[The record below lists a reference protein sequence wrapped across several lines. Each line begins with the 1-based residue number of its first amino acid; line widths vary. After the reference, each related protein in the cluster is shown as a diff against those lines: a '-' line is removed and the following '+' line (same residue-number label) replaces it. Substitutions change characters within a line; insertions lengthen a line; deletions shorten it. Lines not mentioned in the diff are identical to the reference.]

1 MSLSTRKLDD
11 LILYLGSSPHVEN
24 LGITKLW
31 KLIYFIDVAFLRE
44 TGKSLTDSEYIKYDH
59 GPVPSRGD
67 KRLKH
72 LGKEG
77 RVRVKAEDYGSYR
90 QNHVLTV
97 DDLGNGICAAVR
109 ESKAI
114 AKRLIGHLTPQHPLK
129 CAMLVACPDSLRA
142 IHFLE
147 TWWPIQNNGRSL
159 ESDLKVRR
167 GKLMDFSRLH
177 DPINSAALLLTNAE
191 SPHEVCHAFVT

>member
-97 DDLGNGICAAVR
+97 DEGSPAFSTEELPLIDAVCLR
-109 ESKAI
+109 YGRKTASYLSELSHDEPAWIHAETLQK
-114 AKRLIGHLTPQHPLK
+114 LSP
-129 CAMLVACPDSLRA
+129 SLMCYGSEEDEEG
-142 IHFLE
+142 L
-147 TWWPIQNNGRSL
+147 
-159 ESDLKVRR
+159 
-167 GKLMDFSRLH
+167 
-177 DPINSAALLLTNAE
+177 
-191 SPHEVCHAFVT
+191 

>member
-1 MSLSTRKLDD
+1 MPINAHKLDD

-44 TGKSLTDSEYIKYDH
+44 TGASLTGSEYIKYDH

-72 LGKEG
+72 LDKEG

-90 QNHVLTV
+90 QNHVFTV
-97 DDLGNGICAAVR
+97 D
-109 ESKAI
+109 E
-114 AKRLIGHLTPQHPLK
+114 
-129 CAMLVACPDSLRA
+129 
-142 IHFLE
+142 
-147 TWWPIQNNGRSL
+147 
-159 ESDLKVRR
+159 
-167 GKLMDFSRLH
+167 GK
-177 DPINSAALLLTNAE
+177 SAFPPGELLLIDAVCRNYGRKTASYLSELSHDEPAWIHAE
-191 SPHEVCHAFVT
+191 KLQKLSPALMCYGSKEDEEGL